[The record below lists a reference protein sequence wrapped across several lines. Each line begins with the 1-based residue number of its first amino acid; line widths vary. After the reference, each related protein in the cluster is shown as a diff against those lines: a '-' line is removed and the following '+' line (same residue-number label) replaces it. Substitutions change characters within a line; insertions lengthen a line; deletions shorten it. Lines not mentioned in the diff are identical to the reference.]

1 MIPGITASQLLLT
14 QGEEDD
20 PFFAFVA
27 LLTSWDGVDGATT
40 AVDDS
45 IFTHTPTFQ
54 GSAQIDTA
62 QSVFGGAS
70 VLFGGVGDRVRWPN
84 HSSFDIGNQPF
95 CIEGR
100 IRFSNVTGTS
110 RQVCGVWDTS
120 GGSPQRSW
128 RVNYSPDGLG
138 GLALEYSLDGSSTNS
153 ILPIGPGGVNFTVNT
168 WYTFAFERDVF
179 DVLRGYINGI
189 MEDSSPGFTAN
200 FFSSTKDLIFGQDP
214 SGTAQFL
221 GWQDETRLIVGAGP
235 YGTDGGYVP
244 LATPFPR
251 S

>member
-1 MIPGITASQLLLT
+1 MSGVVASQLLLT
-14 QGEEDD
+14 QQQGDGD

-27 LLTSWDGVDGATT
+27 LLTSWDGVDMATT

-45 IFTHTPTFQ
+45 IFAHTPTFE

-70 VLFGGVGDRVRWPN
+70 VLFGGLGDRVRWPN

-100 IRFSNVTGTS
+100 VRFSNVTGLS

-128 RVNYSPDGLG
+128 RINYSPDALG
-138 GLALEYSLDGSSTNS
+138 GLALEYSLNGSSSNS

-168 WYTFAFERDVF
+168 DYTFAFERDVSN
-179 DVLRGYINGI
+179 VLRGYINGV
-189 MEDSSPGFTAN
+189 MEDSSSGFTAD
-200 FFSSTKDLIFGQDP
+200 FFSSSKDLIFGQDP
-214 SGTAQFL
+214 SGSDQFL
-221 GWQDETRLIVGAGP
+221 GWQDETRLIVGAAP
-235 YGTDGGYVP
+235 YGSDAGYVP